1 MRTHNLTL
9 KKMLASICVT
19 VPLHIPDITD
29 ITSLTNNF
37 TTSESNETHPPT
49 YGYLHRPLINQDE
62 PNNKTVPYKKY
73 LMTLIKFMI
82 ACNLLGRKN
91 LVQVSSFWF

>member
-49 YGYLHRPLINQDE
+49 YDHPHRTLLIQ
-62 PNNKTVPYKKY
+62 NKSKKH
-73 LMTLIKFMI
+73 MFHTRDI
-82 ACNLLGRKN
+82 
-91 LVQVSSFWF
+91 